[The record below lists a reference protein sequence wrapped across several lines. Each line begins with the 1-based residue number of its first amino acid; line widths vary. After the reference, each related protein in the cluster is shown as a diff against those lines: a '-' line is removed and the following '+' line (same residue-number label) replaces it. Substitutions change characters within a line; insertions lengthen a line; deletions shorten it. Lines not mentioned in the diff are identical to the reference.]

1 MTRLDPDRMIALV
14 AGAALQDAWLQGSR
28 GFWLRRAEQLEA
40 ARPRRGDYTGQATA
54 EDLAACWD
62 RLTAK
67 AQACRARATGADCWA
82 QTTLAETASALIDP
96 GAAA

>member
-1 MTRLDPDRMIALV
+1 VNRADRLIDLV
-14 AGAALQDAWLQGSR
+14 SADAVVDAWLHGTR
-28 GFWLRRAEQLEA
+28 EYWLRRAEQLEA

-54 EDLAACWD
+54 EDLAACWG

-67 AQACRARATGADCWA
+67 AQACRARATGADGWA
-82 QTTLAETASALIDP
+82 RQTVAETAEALIDP